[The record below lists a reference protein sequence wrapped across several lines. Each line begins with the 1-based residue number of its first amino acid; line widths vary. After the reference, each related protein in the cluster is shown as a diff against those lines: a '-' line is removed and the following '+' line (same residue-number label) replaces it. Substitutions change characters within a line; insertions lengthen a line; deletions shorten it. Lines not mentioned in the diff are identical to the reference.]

1 MRPLIWLSALLAGFC
16 LDLLLGDPP
25 GAPHPVRAVGA
36 LIAGLE
42 KLLRRIVPKSPGGEL
57 AGGVLLV
64 VLTLGVSG
72 GAVLGLLWLCR
83 WLPVWVSFAV
93 QTLLSYQLLAARSLR
108 DESVKVYRALKT
120 GTLEE
125 SRRAVSM
132 IVGRDTDGLDEAGV
146 ARAAV
151 ETVAENASDGV
162 VAPLIFLA
170 LGGAPLGMIYKAANT
185 LDSMVGYRNERYLYF
200 GRAAAR
206 LDDVLNWIPA
216 RLAGVLMCLAARPA
230 GFDGRN
236 ALRVFRRDRRKHKSP
251 NSAHTEAACAGALHI
266 QLAGPAQYFGK
277 ILEKPFI
284 GDPDR
289 PLEAADIL
297 RANRLMYAAAFLTL
311 ALVCGA
317 PLLALLAPR

>member
-1 MRPLIWLSALLAGFC
+1 MRPVIWLSALLAGFC

-42 KLLRRIVPKSPGGEL
+42 KLLRSMFPKSPGGEL
-57 AGGVLLV
+57 AGGILLV
-64 VLTLGVSG
+64 ILTLGISG
-72 GAVLGLLWLCR
+72 GVVFGLLWLCGM
-83 WLPVWVSFAV
+83 LPVWVSFAV

-108 DESVKVYRALKT
+108 DESAKVYRALKT
-120 GTLEE
+120 GTMEE
-125 SRRAVSM
+125 ARQAVSM
-132 IVGRDTDGLDEAGV
+132 IVGRDTGGLDEAGV

-151 ETVAENASDGV
+151 ETVAENTSDGV

-170 LGGAPLGMIYKAANT
+170 LGGAPLGMLYKAANT

-206 LDDVLNWIPA
+206 LDDALNFIPA
-216 RLAGVLMCLAARPA
+216 RLAGILMCLAARPA

-236 ALRVFRRDRRKHKSP
+236 ALRILRRDRKNHKSP

-277 ILEKPFI
+277 MVEKPTI

-289 PLEAADIL
+289 PVEPADIL
-297 RANRLMYAAAFLTL
+297 RASRLMFMTAFLTL
-311 ALVCGA
+311 LLTCGI
-317 PLLALLAPR
+317 PLLALLAP